1 MRTCP
6 NSVRIAT
13 GDFFPQ
19 SRRARA
25 DAHSRSA
32 KLLKSAFMRKLLF
45 AFAIFGTVTTL
56 FMARA
61 QSSPIVAQIERN
73 IAEGNMA
80 GAKQTLA
87 QYRTALGVTS
97 DYLEALSW
105 VGRAEVAQKNFAA
118 ALENA
123 KEVREF
129 ALAQLKHRKLDADA
143 SLPTALGASIE
154 VQAQVAAAEGRR
166 DEAVAFLRAEL
177 NHWRDTSIYPRIR
190 KNLNLLTLTG
200 KAAPALDVS
209 HWIGERKPRTLAQHA
224 GHPVLLFFWAHW
236 CADCKVEVAAIRKI
250 REEYGP
256 RGLEV
261 VAPTQHYGY
270 IAGGQEAAPELET
283 SYIRDVFAK
292 YYSRI
297 GTIDVP
303 VSEENFRV
311 YGVSTTPTVV
321 LIDRHGVVRLYNP
334 GRISYEQLAAKVQ
347 PLLQGPHAASHTGQR
362 HQTE

>member
-1 MRTCP
+1 MR
-6 NSVRIAT
+6 N
-13 GDFFPQ
+13 
-19 SRRARA
+19 
-25 DAHSRSA
+25 
-32 KLLKSAFMRKLLF
+32 LLF
-45 AFAIFGTVTTL
+45 AFAIFGTITGS

-61 QSSPIVAQIERN
+61 QSSPIVAQIQRN

-105 VGRAEVAQKNFAA
+105 VGRGEAAQKNFAA

-123 KEVREF
+123 KEVRELV
-129 ALAQLKHRKLDADA
+129 LAQLKHRKLDADA

-177 NHWRDTSIYPRIR
+177 NQWRNTSIYPRIR

-209 HWIGERKPRTLAQHA
+209 HWIGERKPRTLAQYA

-297 GTIDVP
+297 GSIDVP

-334 GRISYEQLAAKVQ
+334 GRISYEQLAAKIQ
-347 PLLQGPHAASHTGQR
+347 PLLHAPHAASHAPSHTGQH

>member
-1 MRTCP
+1 MR
-6 NSVRIAT
+6 R
-13 GDFFPQ
+13 
-19 SRRARA
+19 
-25 DAHSRSA
+25 
-32 KLLKSAFMRKLLF
+32 LLF
-45 AFAIFGTVTTL
+45 AFAIFGTATTS

-61 QSSPIVAQIERN
+61 QSSPIVAQIERSV
-73 IAEGNMA
+73 AEGDTA
-80 GAKQTLA
+80 GAKQILA
-87 QYRTALGVTS
+87 QYRAAIGVTS

-105 VGRAEVAQKNFAA
+105 VGRGALAQKNFAA
-118 ALENA
+118 ALDNA
-123 KEVREF
+123 HEVREL
-129 ALAQLKHRKLDADA
+129 ALAQLKRRKLDADS

-154 VQAQVAAAEGRR
+154 VEAQTMAAEGRR

-177 NHWRDTSIYPRIR
+177 NRWRDTSIYPRIR

-209 HWIGERKPRTLAQHA
+209 HWIGERKPKTLAQYA

-270 IAGGQEAAPELET
+270 IAGGQEAPPEVET
-283 SYIRDVFAK
+283 NYIRDVFAK

-297 GTIDVP
+297 GAVDVP
-303 VSEENFRV
+303 VSEEDFRI

-347 PLLQGPHAASHTGQR
+347 PLLQPAPHAGSHTQSHTGQH

>member
-1 MRTCP
+1 L
-6 NSVRIAT
+6 I
-13 GDFFPQ
+13 Q
-19 SRRARA
+19 RRLLELEDRA
-25 DAHSRSA
+25 PDDLAGGRQQRSA
-32 KLLKSAFMRKLLF
+32 KLLKSAFMRKLLL
-45 AFAIFGTVTTL
+45 ALAVFGTLTTS

-73 IAEGNMA
+73 VAQGDMA
-80 GAKQTLA
+80 GAKQTLE

-105 VGRAEVAQKNFAA
+105 VGRGELARRNFAA

-123 KEVREF
+123 REVREL

-154 VQAQVAAAEGRR
+154 VQAQAAAADGRR
-166 DEAVAFLRAEL
+166 DEAVTFLRAEL

-190 KNLNLLTLTG
+190 KNLNLLTMTG
-200 KAAPALDVS
+200 KAAPPLDVS
-209 HWIGERKPRTLAQHA
+209 HWIGDRKPRTLAQYA

-270 IAGGQEAAPELET
+270 IAGGQEATPEVET
-283 SYIRDVFAK
+283 PYIRDVFAK

-297 GTIDVP
+297 GAIDAP
-303 VSEENFRV
+303 LSEQNFQV

-321 LIDRHGVVRLYNP
+321 LIDRHGLVRLYNP

-347 PLLQGPHAASHTGQR
+347 PLLQPAPHAASHAGQHH
-362 HQTE
+362 HQTD

>member
-1 MRTCP
+1 
-6 NSVRIAT
+6 
-13 GDFFPQ
+13 
-19 SRRARA
+19 
-25 DAHSRSA
+25 
-32 KLLKSAFMRKLLF
+32 MRKLLL
-45 AFAIFGTVTTL
+45 AFAIFGAVTTS

-73 IAEGNMA
+73 ITQGDIA
-80 GAKQTLA
+80 GAKQTLE
-87 QYRTALGVTS
+87 QYRALIGATS

-105 VGRAEVAQKNFAA
+105 VGRGELARKNFAA
-118 ALENA
+118 AQDNA
-123 KEVREF
+123 HEVREL

-154 VQAQVAAAEGRR
+154 VQAQTAAAEGRR

-177 NHWRDTSIYPRIR
+177 EHWRDTSIYPRIR

-209 HWIGERKPRTLAQHA
+209 HWIGERKPRTLAQYS

-236 CADCKVEVAAIRKI
+236 CADCKVEVAVIRKI
-250 REEYGP
+250 REEYEP

-270 IAGGQEAAPELET
+270 IAGGQEATPEVET
-283 SYIRDVFAK
+283 PYIRDVYAK

-297 GTIDVP
+297 GAVDVP
-303 VSEENFRV
+303 VSEQNFRV

-321 LIDRHGVVRLYNP
+321 LVDRHGMVRLYNP

-347 PLLQGPHAASHTGQR
+347 PLLQPPPHAAAHTRSHAGQH
-362 HQTE
+362 HQTD

>member
-1 MRTCP
+1 
-6 NSVRIAT
+6 
-13 GDFFPQ
+13 
-19 SRRARA
+19 
-25 DAHSRSA
+25 
-32 KLLKSAFMRKLLF
+32 MRKLLF
-45 AFAIFGTVTTL
+45 AVSIFGTLTTSS
-56 FMARA
+56 MARA

-73 IAEGNMA
+73 VAAGDVA

-87 QYRTALGVTS
+87 QYRAAIGVTS

-105 VGRAEVAQKNFAA
+105 VGRGELAQKNFPA

-123 KEVREF
+123 HEVREL

-154 VQAQVAAAEGRR
+154 VQAQTAVAEGRR
-166 DEAVAFLRAEL
+166 DEAVAFLRGEL
-177 NHWRDTSIYPRIR
+177 DHWRDTSIYPRIR

-200 KAAPALDVS
+200 KAAPALEVS
-209 HWIGERKPRTLAQHA
+209 HWIGDRKPRTLAQYT

-236 CADCKVEVAAIRKI
+236 CGDCKVEVAVIRKI
-250 REEYGP
+250 REDYGP

-261 VAPTQHYGY
+261 IAPTQHYGY
-270 IAGGQEAAPELET
+270 VAGGEEAAPHIET
-283 SYIRDVFAK
+283 PYIRDVFAK

-297 GTIDVP
+297 GAVDVP

-347 PLLQGPHAASHTGQR
+347 PLLQPAHHATAQTSSHAGQH
-362 HQTE
+362 HQTD

>member
-1 MRTCP
+1 
-6 NSVRIAT
+6 
-13 GDFFPQ
+13 
-19 SRRARA
+19 
-25 DAHSRSA
+25 
-32 KLLKSAFMRKLLF
+32 MRKLLF
-45 AFAIFGTVTTL
+45 ALALFGTVINSP
-56 FMARA
+56 MARA
-61 QSSPIVAQIERN
+61 QSSPIVAQIERSVSLGD
-73 IAEGNMA
+73 IA
-80 GAKQTLA
+80 GAKQTLG
-87 QYRTALGVTS
+87 QYRAMIGVTS

-105 VGRAEVAQKNFAA
+105 VGRGELAQKQFAA

-123 KEVREF
+123 HEVREL
-129 ALAQLKHRKLDADA
+129 ALVQLKNRKLDADA

-154 VQAQVAAAEGRR
+154 VQALTAAAEGRR
-166 DEAVAFLRAEL
+166 DEAVTFLKAEL
-177 NHWRDTSIYPRIR
+177 NRWRDTSIYPRIR
-190 KNLNLLTLTG
+190 KNLNLLTMTG

-209 HWIGERKPRTLAQHA
+209 HWIGERKPRTLAQYA

-270 IAGGQEAAPELET
+270 VAGGQEASPEVET
-283 SYIRDVFAK
+283 PYIRDVFAK

-297 GTIDVP
+297 GAVDVP
-303 VSEENFRV
+303 VSEQNFLV

-334 GRISYEQLAAKVQ
+334 GRISYEQLAARIQ
-347 PLLQGPHAASHTGQR
+347 PLLQPPPHAASHAASHASAHAGQH
-362 HQTE
+362 HQTD